1 PSKAPQY
8 QRVKLMRAEGD
19 DKVYYITE
27 RGLKRHIPN
36 PTVFLSYDN
45 NWSEIVMVKP
55 FELSAI
61 PDNLLIREEG
71 KPEVYKLED
80 GTKRWIKTAEVFNWL
95 GYRWNEIAPV
105 NVTELENYPLGT
117 PIE

>member
-19 DKVYYITE
+19 AKVYYITE
-27 RGLKRHIPN
+27 GGLKRHMAN
-36 PTVFLSYDN
+36 PTVFLSYGN

-55 FELSAI
+55 FEVSAI
-61 PDNLLIREEG
+61 PVNILIRQEG
-71 KPEVYKLED
+71 KPEVYKLENN
-80 GTKRWIKTAEVFNWL
+80 TKRWIKTAETFNRL
-95 GYRWNEIAPV
+95 GFKWSEIAPV
-105 NVTELENYPLGT
+105 NSTELDNYSLGI